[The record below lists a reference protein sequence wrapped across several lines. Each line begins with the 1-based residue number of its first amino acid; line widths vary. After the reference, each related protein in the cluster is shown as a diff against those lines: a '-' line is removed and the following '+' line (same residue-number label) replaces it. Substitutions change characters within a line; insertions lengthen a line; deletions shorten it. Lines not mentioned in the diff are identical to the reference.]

1 LVEAL
6 VLAAHFGTAYEGAK
20 RQEEEVFAADLQA
33 VREAGA
39 WRRGASEG
47 AAGRSQVKRCDKAAQ
62 NKVAQTKV
70 AQTKVA
76 QTAASLPAQ

>member
-1 LVEAL
+1 M
-6 VLAAHFGTAYEGAK
+6 AAHFGTAYEGAK

-62 NKVAQTKV
+62 TEVAQTE
-70 AQTKVA
+70 VA

>member
-1 LVEAL
+1 MVEAL

-20 RQEEEVFAADLQA
+20 RQEEDVFAADLQA

-47 AAGRSQVKRCDKAAQ
+47 AAGSSQVKRCDKAAQ
-62 NKVAQTKV
+62 TKV
-70 AQTKVA
+70 AQTVAA